1 MKHQVVEV
9 VLGAPGTIP
18 PNVDAALR
26 GARLVDTEKAEERSK
41 RSAAVEV
48 ERSLRPSE
56 AIDPVHAAKE
66 ARLEEDDADLKK
78 ALELSRLGK
87 ADLSDPDELEK
98 ALRASE
104 EHDDAL
110 RGKPAPTPSPR
121 GRLGLCLCSEC
132 HVPKRSHAKSFP

>member
-1 MKHQVVEV
+1 MYITVDRIIRFRET
-9 VLGAPGTIP
+9 PGC
-18 PNVDAALR
+18 R
-26 GARLVDTEKAEERSK
+26 GCTGRTRYHTPECRRRFARLVDTEKAEERSK

-78 ALELSRLGK
+78 ALELSRLEK

-98 ALRASE
+98 STEGIRRA
-104 EHDDAL
+104 
-110 RGKPAPTPSPR
+110 
-121 GRLGLCLCSEC
+121 
-132 HVPKRSHAKSFP
+132 